1 MHVYIRENPV
11 KLEMREVDAD
21 GLVNEDTGLVPVA
34 FYADGNERPS
44 FRALLPPETLNIL
57 RQAIRGP
64 VQLGLLAEEP
74 EDPDAEIQ
82 AMVGV
87 SLPADRLPEGVVLSD
102 DDEDDGDDEA
112 PEAEPWRASANY
124 DSWRGDGYEPEESD
138 KTVLLAFAPLVR
150 VQRRCNDFGE
160 ELVDLL
166 ESALSGATK
175 PSLEA
180 RVDRLL
186 GL

>member
-11 KLEMREVDAD
+11 ALVMREVDAD
-21 GLVNEDTGLVPVA
+21 GLASDETGLVPMA
-34 FYADGNERPS
+34 FFADGNERPS
-44 FRALLPPETLNIL
+44 FRALLPPETLTIL

-74 EDPDAEIQ
+74 DDPDAEIQ

-87 SLPADRLPEGVVLSD
+87 SIPASRLPEGVVLSD
-102 DDEDDGDDEA
+102 EDEDEEDDEPG
-112 PEAEPWRASANY
+112 AEPWKASANY
-124 DSWRGDGYEPEESD
+124 DSWRGDGYEPEETD

-150 VQRRCNDFGE
+150 VQRRCKDFGE

-180 RVDRLL
+180 RVDKML

>member
-11 KLEMREVDAD
+11 DLVMREVDAD
-21 GLVNEDTGLVPVA
+21 GLTTGETGLVPVA
-34 FYADGNERPS
+34 FFADGNERPS
-44 FRALLPPETLNIL
+44 FRALLPPETLTIL

-74 EDPDAEIQ
+74 DDPDAEIQ

-87 SLPADRLPEGVVLSD
+87 SLPANRLPEGVVLSD
-102 DDEDDGDDEA
+102 DDEEEEDDA
-112 PEAEPWRASANY
+112 PGAEPWKASANY
-124 DSWRGDGYEPEESD
+124 DSWRGDGYEQEESD

-180 RVDRLL
+180 RVDKML